1 MVKIVEE
8 HKEVS
13 ASELLTE
20 TKIVVNGIELSVKG
34 AELTIFA
41 QGEKKVRT
49 RVLIDTLLTLL
60 EDQRAQLVDLQNDNQ
75 F

>member
-1 MVKIVEE
+1 MVKIIEE

-49 RVLIDTLLTLL
+49 RVLIDTLLALL
-60 EDQRAQLVDLQNDNQ
+60 EDQRAQLVDLQNDN
-75 F
+75 